1 MTLTIS
7 RLRALALP
15 ALLLAGA
22 FASVP
27 AVAAE
32 SKCKLAQLAELPVTM
47 VNARPTVPVKIN
59 GHEAPFFLDSGAMF
73 GTLNPAW
80 TARLAVK
87 ALVQPGYRV
96 GGLGGTQDMFTG
108 NVDEFVIGTVPL
120 HHIEFIVAKGLE
132 SGVAGV
138 VGQNLLGVFDTEYDL
153 ANGVVRLFK
162 PDNCGDSDLAYW
174 AKGAASMLPIERTD
188 RAKREVV
195 APVYINGQRIRAK
208 WDTGAPRSLIA
219 ERSAARAGV
228 TPKSEGAVFSGRIG
242 GFGPEVHDSW
252 IAPFD
257 SFAVGGEK
265 IMHTRLRFVDAQI
278 GEHDMLLGLDFF
290 LSHRVY
296 VANSQDRVYF
306 TYNGGPV
313 FRLDIAQVAEQN
325 RQERAAQDQA
335 AAALP
340 AKPVPGADASPAQ
353 TADAAG
359 ATADTPKDAAGYVR
373 RAAAFRARLNYPAA
387 ADDLTKAIA
396 LEPDN
401 PQHYLQRAQVFALS
415 GQAVRAMGD
424 FDEVLKRNPDSVPAL
439 MGRGALYAGSR
450 DAQRA
455 RADFAAAARLGAAD
469 PAVPLS
475 IGSVY
480 NTAGFYDDALT
491 TFDAWLTAHPKT
503 PRPDQDREGARQAA
517 AALNGRCWARA
528 VLKKDLDQA
537 LADCD
542 AALKLEP
549 KAPGILNSRGLAHF
563 ERGEFDLA
571 IADYTA
577 ALAEQPKV
585 AMTLYAR
592 GVAKERKG
600 LKEDGE
606 SDIKSAVALNARVA
620 DLARRYGLTP

>member
-1 MTLTIS
+1 VALIGS
-7 RLRALALP
+7 RLGALAL
-15 ALLLAGA
+15 ALSSVL
-22 FASVP
+22 ASVP
-27 AVAAE
+27 AAAAE

-80 TARLAVK
+80 TARLGVK
-87 ALVQPGYRV
+87 ALVAPGYRV
-96 GGLGGTQDMFTG
+96 GGLGGSQDLFTG
-108 NVDEFVIGTVPL
+108 KVDEFLIGSVPL
-120 HHIEFIVAKGLE
+120 HHIDFIVAKGLE

-188 RAKREVV
+188 RAKREII
-195 APVYINGQRIRAK
+195 APAYVNGQRIRAK
-208 WDTGAPRSLIA
+208 WDTGAGRSLIA

-265 IMHTRLRFVDAQI
+265 IMHTRLRFVDAEI

-296 VANSQDRVYF
+296 VANSQDKVYF

-313 FRLDIAQVAEQN
+313 FRLDIAQVADQN
-325 RQERAAQDQA
+325 RQERAAQEQA
-335 AAALP
+335 AVALP
-340 AKPVPGADASPAQ
+340 AGPGEPVP
-353 TADAAG
+353 TADAVG
-359 ATADTPKDAAGYVR
+359 AAAETPKDAAGYVR
-373 RAAAFRARLNYPAA
+373 RASAFRARLNYPAA
-387 ADDLTKAIA
+387 IDDLTKAIA

-401 PQHYLQRAQVFALS
+401 PQHYLQRAQVFGLS
-415 GQAVRAMGD
+415 GQPVRAMGD
-424 FDEVLKRNPDSVPAL
+424 YDEVLRRDSDSIPAL
-439 MGRGALYAGSR
+439 MGRGSLYAGSR
-450 DAQRA
+450 DASRA
-455 RADFAAAARLGAAD
+455 RADLAAAARLGAAD
-469 PAVPLS
+469 PTVALS
-475 IGSVY
+475 VGSVY
-480 NTAGFYDDALT
+480 NAAGFYDDALV
-491 TFDAWLTAHPKT
+491 TFDAWLTAHPKA
-503 PRPDQDREGARQAA
+503 PRPDQDRDGARQAA

-571 IADYTA
+571 ITDYNA